1 MPRGGY
7 RPGAGRPPKEAAL
20 EPEAGTPGSP
30 ALSPLDYL
38 LGVMN
43 DATTAPERRD
53 RAAIAAAPYVHGKVE
68 KPGRKQARQQA
79 AEDALSKPGRFRPGS
94 PPRHLAP
101 HARSGGPPGAPTRAE
116 G

>member
-7 RPGAGRPPKEAAL
+7 RPGAGRPARETTP
-20 EPEAGTPGSP
+20 EPETPALGNP

-43 DATTAPERRD
+43 DPTAAPERRD

-68 KPGRKQARQQA
+68 ATGKKQARQEA
-79 AEDALSKPGRFRPGS
+79 AEAAVSRPGRFSPGL
-94 PPRHLAP
+94 PPRRMA
-101 HARSGGPPGAPTRAE
+101 
-116 G
+116 